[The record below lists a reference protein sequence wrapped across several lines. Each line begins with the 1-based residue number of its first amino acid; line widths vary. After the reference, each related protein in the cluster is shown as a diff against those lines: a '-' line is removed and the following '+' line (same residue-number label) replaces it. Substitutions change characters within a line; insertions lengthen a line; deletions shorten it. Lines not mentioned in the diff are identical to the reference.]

1 MSAVEGK
8 LSSGEI
14 DEFLALPIIVR
25 IGTVKPD
32 GALHVATM
40 WQQRDEETMW
50 VIPRS

>member
-14 DEFLALPIIVR
+14 DEFLALPIIAR

-32 GALHVATM
+32 GAPHVATM
-40 WQQRDEETMW
+40 WQQWDAEVMW
-50 VIPRS
+50 VIPGS